1 MDLYHFAAD
10 HAFANDFGT
19 GVGAD
24 KTPQTAVQSQTQHY
38 FSPRSR
44 GRLDHL
50 YFARLDSLDANA
62 RACFDAADLREA
74 DANME
79 RIAPEPL
86 PATYGEYAGGRKC
99 QAGQH
104 YGAED

>member
-1 MDLYHFAAD
+1 MNFDHFAAD

-24 KTPQTAVQSQTQHY
+24 ETPQAAVQSQTQHY
-38 FSPRSR
+38 FSARRR
-44 GRLDHL
+44 GGLDHL

-62 RACFDAADLREA
+62 RACFNAADLREA
-74 DANME
+74 DGNME

-86 PATYGEYAGGRKC
+86 PAAHGKYAGGGEC
-99 QAGQH
+99 QAGQNH
-104 YGAED
+104 GTED